1 MICILT
7 ENELARNHGT
17 GAQILQMVEGSAF
30 HHFHW
35 HIGHGRK
42 SEVRESLLLDDW
54 RLPNVF
60 GLGGIVRRLR
70 RFTGLT
76 WWRGYTNAARPTFAK
91 PNA

>member
-42 SEVRESLLLDDW
+42 SEVRESSLLVDW
-54 RLPNVF
+54 RLRNVL
-60 GLGGIVRRLR
+60 GLGGIV
-70 RFTGLT
+70 
-76 WWRGYTNAARPTFAK
+76 
-91 PNA
+91 